1 MRVLECKSESER
13 QKSYGIIHMET
24 NQKKGKN
31 KQNKNKLKRQNRLVI
46 TRGKGAGV
54 DEISE
59 RGQLYGDG

>member
-1 MRVLECKSESER
+1 
-13 QKSYGIIHMET
+13 MET